1 MELYRKFP
9 KFCAG
14 WCFLEIFIFAGQLF
28 GWTSIQYVL
37 KKEGFY
43 SDLCKFDN
51 GAYKKCVSEFINPDD
66 VSSAQIEIFVTKG
79 CDSRYLISRRNK
91 TDLNTDSAGDFN
103 FISQSVMNQTK
114 GQYAF
119 ELSTNGNDYASQS
132 GEDNSDVVIQ
142 SDQWETGEGDRPTC
156 YDQDARLNLWFSVA
170 ICISYVACSVMGPVL
185 NRIGMR
191 LFRLVLICMYIV
203 GVLCIG
209 FAPKEIP
216 WLIAPGLCCMGVA
229 GMGLYATNIHIS
241 YLFPAVQSTITSVF
255 VGLYDVST
263 VFSFLLK
270 VCHESGISRRYYCL
284 GLAVVH
290 LILVGISTC
299 FLLPS
304 NKLRLR
310 STDHAVARKE
320 KPSVATYD
328 KVPGPD
334 GNCIS
339 EKEKFLNVGLDQD
352 NDADGR
358 KVRALRSLCSIE
370 YLLHVFWMCCQGLR
384 FVTFLG
390 FFSAWTGTKFRGNSI
405 KESYYLGVFSYVTM
419 GTAITAVTAGM
430 LHDCQ
435 RRQYMSRPDFQRRRL
450 PIVLPLAV
458 TSLLSIIIT
467 SLIFVQQEIFINI
480 VFVVFTIYRSFL
492 FSFEITF
499 LNDVYP
505 LQTFP
510 VLFGVLHSSAGLA
523 GLLQYPLFEWYK
535 SSQLAPDQVNYFLIG
550 LAVASF
556 IHPLYIWISCRR
568 HGDQGG
574 KSDAIELFI

>member
-14 WCFLEIFIFAGQLF
+14 WCFVEILIFAGQLF
-28 GWTSIQYVL
+28 GWTSIQFVL

-43 SDLCKFDN
+43 SELCQFEN
-51 GAYKKCVSEFINPDD
+51 TAYERCVSEIINPDD
-66 VSSAQIEIFVTKG
+66 VSSAQIEIFGTKG
-79 CDSRYLISRRNK
+79 CDPNYLISRRNK
-91 TDLNTDSAGDFN
+91 TDLNKDSAGG
-103 FISQSVMNQTK
+103 FIFIGQSATNQTK
-114 GQYAF
+114 GKYAF
-119 ELSTNGNDYASQS
+119 EQLKNEAEALTQS
-132 GEDNSDVVIQ
+132 GEGSDDVLIR
-142 SDQWETGEGDRPTC
+142 SEGARPTC
-156 YDQDARLNLWFSVA
+156 YAQDARLNLWFSVA
-170 ICISYVACSVMGPVL
+170 ISFSYVACSVMGPIL
-185 NRIGMR
+185 NKVGMR
-191 LFRLVLICMYIV
+191 LFRVMLICTYIV
-203 GVLCIG
+203 GILCLG

-255 VGLYDVST
+255 VGFYDVST
-263 VFSFLLK
+263 VFTYLLK
-270 VCHESGISRRYYCL
+270 VCYESGISRGYYCL
-284 GLAVVH
+284 GLALVH

-304 NKLRLR
+304 NKLKPR
-310 STDHAVARKE
+310 STDHANARKE
-320 KPSVATYD
+320 NPSAATYD

-339 EKEKFLNVGLDQD
+339 EKEKFLKVKTQD
-352 NDADGR
+352 HTADGR
-358 KVRALRSLCSIE
+358 KVRALHSLCSIE
-370 YLLHVFWMCCQGLR
+370 YLLHVFWMCCHGLR

-390 FFSAWTGTKFRGNSI
+390 FFSTWMGTKFGVNSI
-405 KESYYLGVFSYVTM
+405 KENYYLGVFSYVTM

-435 RRQYMSRPDFQRRRL
+435 RRQYANRPKFQRKRL

-535 SSQLAPDQVNYFLIG
+535 SHQLAPDHVNYFMIG

-568 HGDQGG
+568 HGEKGG
-574 KSDAIELFI
+574 KSDAIEVFV